1 MFSIYGGAT
10 EFNQW
15 ELDKLVTNPCMK
27 EGDDVVFR
35 NSTGETYVVR
45 AFAQN
50 GEVLVD
56 VPNYILKTA
65 GNILVDLVQNQDRH
79 DDCRT
84 TFAVK
89 AANKPDDY
97 DKKCT
102 CNTPDRPV
110 KSGGVTSWN
119 DLTDKPFY
127 SEKAFADI
135 VWDGN
140 IEGLVSV
147 DDTYYKVSDA
157 VLDDDAI
164 KVGVIT
170 LSRSDGATEM
180 PVSDI
185 WEDAFSGVDVL
196 NLDAVVFV
204 RKENAS
210 DGYVSFP
217 ETGVYFAKLGKNTT
231 TKFSAPETIK
241 PIDPKYIVL
250 TSPNGTKYNLSVS
263 DSGTLSATEAN

>member
-50 GEVLVD
+50 GEVMAD
-56 VPNYILKTA
+56 VPNYILQTA

-89 AANKPDDY
+89 AADKPDGY
-97 DKKCT
+97 ECT

-110 KSGGVTSWN
+110 K
-119 DLTDKPFY
+119 
-127 SEKAFADI
+127 
-135 VWDGN
+135 
-140 IEGLVSV
+140 
-147 DDTYYKVSDA
+147 
-157 VLDDDAI
+157 
-164 KVGVIT
+164 
-170 LSRSDGATEM
+170 
-180 PVSDI
+180 
-185 WEDAFSGVDVL
+185 
-196 NLDAVVFV
+196 
-204 RKENAS
+204 
-210 DGYVSFP
+210 
-217 ETGVYFAKLGKNTT
+217 
-231 TKFSAPETIK
+231 
-241 PIDPKYIVL
+241 IDPKYLPDNIGGGGGAGAFVV
-250 TSPNGTKYNLSVS
+250 NLSTEDMQTWTADKTFEEIEQAHNDGAVCMVKIPAFGYCAYLAIVS
-263 DSGTLSATEAN
+263 AGQYAAFTFSAYSAIGKSVTFFSILVNVGGTVTVDMATVSTVT